1 MGILDTIKDYAS
13 AIKLALGLLLVAAI
27 TFAWW
32 YHGHQRYV
40 EGKDEVQALWDADK
54 AVRKAEA
61 EKQAETTTITN
72 QEHKNELDHSQATL
86 RDTRN
91 NLNAALERLRNLPA
105 LPGGE
110 GLLMAGSGCTAV
122 SSVAADTGR
131 IGIRIEKR
139 IGRCEDSGSDP
150 CYTTRDFFEQAI
162 GDALNKKGTREWAAG
177 QGIKTHPAM

>member
-1 MGILDTIKDYAS
+1 MFIIDTIKMYAT
-13 AIKLALGLLLVAAI
+13 AIKFALGTAFIAALI
-27 TFAWW
+27 FAWW
-32 YHGHQRYV
+32 YHGHQQYLA
-40 EGKDEVQALWDADK
+40 GKTEVQALWDADK
-54 AVRKAEA
+54 AVRKIAA
-61 EKQAETTTITN
+61 DKQAAAIIITN

-110 GLLMAGSGCTAV
+110 GMLMAGSGCTAV
-122 SSVAADTGR
+122 SSVATNTGR

-177 QGIKTHPAM
+177 QGISTQPAM